1 MLARLLPLALQL
13 LFVGSA
19 LAQPASP
26 LLAGASLAKDLE
38 FPSKPSRLSF
48 LSAPE
53 MALYRPDGPGPFPAI
68 VLHHQCGGLG
78 QGRWQNLSMLEWAKQ
93 AVARGYVALVIDSLG
108 PRDVKTVC
116 MGVQGGVNFPRGVR
130 DALQA
135 AEHLRKFDFVDKQRI
150 ALAGYSWGAM
160 IAVLASG
167 QRWGTALAPGNRF
180 VAAVSFYPGC
190 FTIQP
195 PTGRPYEVVNPDID
209 RPLLVLMGARDNE
222 TPPGECVPK
231 LEAAKTAG
239 APVEWHVYP
248 DATHCWDCKNLDG
261 NSKVDFRGT
270 QVVYRYDQNITD
282 DSARRMFEFLERTL
296 AARR

>member
-1 MLARLLPLALQL
+1 MRLSPLALTF
-13 LFVGSA
+13 LFVASVF
-19 LAQPASP
+19 AQPANL
-26 LLAGASLAKDLE
+26 LLAGASLAKDLQ
-38 FPSKPSRLSF
+38 FPSKPSRLSLF
-48 LSAPE
+48 SAPE

-78 QGRWQNLSMLEWAKQ
+78 QPGRWQNLSMLEWAKQ
-93 AVARGYVALVIDSLG
+93 AVAKGYVALVIDSLG

-116 MGVQGGVNFPRGVR
+116 TGAQGGVKFPRGVR

-135 AEHLRKFDFVDKQRI
+135 AEHLRRFDFVDKDRI

-160 IAVLASG
+160 VAVLASG
-167 QRWGTALAPGNRF
+167 QRWGTSLAPGNRF
-180 VAAVSFYPGC
+180 AAAVSFYPGC
-190 FTIQP
+190 FTIRP
-195 PTGRPYEVVNPDID
+195 AAGSPYEVVNPDID
-209 RPLLVLMGARDNE
+209 RPLLVLMGERDNE

-231 LEAAKTAG
+231 LEAVRTAG

-248 DATHCWDCKNLDG
+248 EATHCWDCKNLDG
-261 NSKVDFRGT
+261 AAKVDFRGS
-270 QVVYRYDQNITD
+270 QIVYRYDKGITS

>member
-13 LFVGSA
+13 VFAASA
-19 LAQPASP
+19 VAQPASP

-48 LSAPE
+48 LSSPE
-53 MALYRPDGPGPFPAI
+53 MALYRPDGPGPFPAV

-93 AVARGYVALVIDSLG
+93 AVARGYVALLVDSLG

-135 AEHLRKFDFVDKQRI
+135 AEHLRKFDFVDKDRI

-180 VAAVSFYPGC
+180 MAAVSFYPGC
-190 FTIQP
+190 FTIRP
-195 PTGRPYEVVNPDID
+195 ATGRPYEVVNPDID

-222 TPPGECVPK
+222 TPPDECVPK

-248 DATHCWDCKNLDG
+248 EATHCWDCKNLDG
-261 NSKVDFRGT
+261 NSKVDFRGA
-270 QVVYRYDQNITD
+270 QVVYRYDQGITD

-296 AARR
+296 PARR